1 MIEPTPSHSSR
12 SLSRR
17 DFVRGTAAA
26 GATIA
31 TWGVPSLALA
41 ADPPSQ
47 RVRVGVMGVNGRGLN
62 LAKEFAVLPGAEVAY
77 VCDVDRLALDKA
89 VAAVTEKQSRAP
101 EGVADFRKILDDP
114 KLDALVIA
122 APDHWHAPAT
132 ILACAAG
139 KHVYVEKPAS
149 HNPREGELMLEAA
162 RRHKRVVQVGTQRR
176 SDPAIREAIERV
188 QNGEVGQLRFARS
201 WINSI
206 RPSIGR
212 GQEVSPPS
220 HLDYTLW
227 QGPAPDRPYQDNLI
241 HYNWHWFWNWGTGEL
256 GNNGV
261 HGLDLA
267 RWGMQVTHPT
277 RVVCSGGKLFFDDD
291 QETPDTQL
299 ATFHFGD
306 KIITWEHRTWHKRG
320 FEGSSF
326 GTEFYGD
333 KGSLAIVSGE
343 YVIFEM
349 DGKERFRA
357 PVTIGEIPHQQDF
370 VDRIRDGGRPHC
382 DVEEG
387 VASALLCHLGN
398 IAYRTGR
405 TVECDGPTGHI
416 LHDREQQA
424 LWQREYRP
432 GWEPPQI

>member
-1 MIEPTPSHSSR
+1 MHNPTHTPSPP
-12 SLSRR
+12 LSRR
-17 DFVRGTAAA
+17 DFVRGSAAA
-26 GATIA
+26 GA
-31 TWGVPSLALA
+31 ALA
-41 ADPPSQ
+41 TFGAPTFLRAADSPHE
-47 RVRVGVMGVNGRGLN
+47 RIRVGVMGVNGRGLQ
-62 LAKEFAVLPGAEVAY
+62 LSKEFAELEGAEVAY

-89 VAAVTEKQSRAP
+89 TAAVTEKQSRAP
-101 EGVADFRKILDDP
+101 QAVADFRKILDDP
-114 KLDALVIA
+114 AVDALVIA

-149 HNPREGELMLEAA
+149 HNPREGEFMLDAA
-162 RRHKRVVQVGTQRR
+162 RKHQRVVQVGTQRR
-176 SDPAIREAIERV
+176 SGPAIREAIERV
-188 QNGEVGQLRFARS
+188 HRGEIGPVRFARC
-201 WINSI
+201 WINST
-206 RPSIGR
+206 RPTIGR
-212 GQEVSPPS
+212 GQEVTPPS

-227 QGPAPDRPYQDNLI
+227 QGPAPDRPYKDNLI

-277 RVVCSGGKLFFDDD
+277 RVVATGAKLFFDDD

-326 GTEFYGD
+326 GAEFYGD
-333 KGSLAIVSGE
+333 NGALVIGSGDYA
-343 YVIFEM
+343 IFEM
-349 DGKERFRA
+349 DGKERHRA
-357 PVTIGEIPHQQDF
+357 PVTIGEIEHQQDF
-370 VDRIRDGGRPHC
+370 CDRIRDGGRPHC
-382 DVEEG
+382 DVEDG

-405 TVECDGPTGHI
+405 TVQCDPATGRI
-416 LHDREQQA
+416 RDDQEQMA

-432 GWEPPQI
+432 GWEPQV